1 MKKFV
6 LSLLI
11 ALTFIPLNLKADS
24 YPSLWKQFGNA
35 QNRDLPK
42 SELEILDK
50 IITKAMADKDYGQLL
65 SARIHYIS
73 VQGLI
78 SNDSVKLLID
88 RLADE
93 EVKFRDTDPVM
104 SDVYKCV
111 LGKYYRA
118 WLSDEDSADVKS
130 KTYYREAMLHPERLA
145 ACKTGDYSP
154 LFKDGLDDH
163 IFNRDLLHVIG
174 FEVEDYRTM
183 YDYYTRVGNR
193 AAACICAAKDFD
205 KNQKIDGYQAKK
217 SKYLSTL
224 DSLMKVYGDLPEAGE
239 FAILR
244 YSYMQDCEDVS
255 VDEQVKFLKY
265 ALDKWGKWPHLN
277 VFKSYLRDLTYPMF
291 NVEIPQ
297 QAIVGKKQVAKVR
310 EIRNLSSLTVKIY
323 KVDLTADHNLRIY
336 NAKDYQLIKRKIAKS
351 PVWEQTRKYN
361 CEPDYRIQEDSFEIA
376 GLPQGTYWI
385 EVASDKNIGVSE
397 SFYYVSDVAV
407 EYVKLPGQKMR
418 LAVVSARTGHPL
430 AHAKVRL
437 YWNKKSEELSCDEN
451 GEVVYFYDGQRPN
464 SIYAFTP
471 DDGYAPKSNVSGNY
485 YFDGS
490 KRVDE
495 REQIFT
501 DRSLYRPGQMVKVS
515 VLTYQVMEHKDS
527 KVLPSKKVEIKLS
540 NANGKVVETKNV
552 VTDEFGVAAV
562 DFVLPK
568 TGLTG
573 MYYVRSSKGQT
584 GIKVEEYKRP
594 TFDVKL
600 PKVEKKYQFGDTV
613 QVKGLAKGFNGIPV
627 QNASV
632 QYTVTRRPMYR
643 WWGNGST
650 EIVQKEKLNT
660 DENGNFI
667 VKLPLTLA
675 VEDQTKSRIFYSYQV
690 EALVTSLNGETHS
703 ASMSLPVSNHPTIL
717 SCNLPTLF
725 EKDSLKSVV
734 FKYRNISAVD
744 IPAQVRYRIDQGKE
758 FVVNSNEQCNMS
770 ESISHLT
777 TGEHTL
783 YAFCGTDSL
792 KQNFTIFSLH
802 DHRPV
807 IKTPI
812 WSYQNSTKFRNDGKS
827 VVTQI
832 GSSEKNLHV
841 LYNVFSGHKV
851 IEQGT
856 TEISDSIITREWK
869 YKKEYGEG
877 ITIIYCWLKD
887 GKKYSESF
895 HISLPV
901 PDKELNVRWE
911 TFRNHLVPGQKETW
925 TLKISNSDGTPAK
938 AQMMAV
944 LYDKS
949 LDDIYKHEWN
959 FSYNL
964 YHNTPIVSWRSNLDY
979 LSNNSFVRSMSY
991 KDDFPYRNL
1000 DIARFYL
1007 DPYSSSS
1014 EIIAYGFGKHKMRKN
1029 VGTRATNVMLL
1040 TKQSSMK
1047 DSRSYS
1053 SKESRVFD
1061 VVEQMP
1067 VFPRQSQDI
1076 KKETVQMRANL
1087 NETAFMQPQLVA
1099 DKNGV
1104 VAVRFTLPE
1113 STTTWKFMG
1122 LAHDKEMKYGSIE
1135 DEVVANKKVMIQP
1148 NMPRFIR
1155 VGDQVKITAMV
1166 TNSSCKKMK
1175 ATAKLLLLD
1184 AETGKQVY
1192 SQTQKVL
1199 MAGNVDSEIL
1209 PVTFDYQATEKTP
1222 AILVARVSV
1231 EGGDFS
1237 DGEQHYLPV
1246 LRNTELVTRT
1256 KTFTQ
1261 VTAGHKVIDMA
1272 SMVPSTAQGKVSYTI
1287 EYTNQ
1292 PAWMM
1297 IQALPSISN
1306 PCEKDA
1312 ISMASAIYANTI
1324 GRFILNSNEHI
1335 KKVVEQWKTEKDDR
1349 NSLTSNLLKNDEL
1362 KVLSLDETLWLSAAN
1377 REVENKR
1384 KLIEFLDNT
1393 GMDARLKEQTKQL
1406 SILQNGNGSWSWWP
1420 GMPGSLYMTVAV
1432 SETLVRLNH
1441 LIGMQTSTRNML
1453 TLAFKYMSA
1462 EIHKEVVEMKKQEKK
1477 GNKNIMPSDVALH
1490 YLYLLSVDGRTLDI
1504 QTQEDKVYLLE
1515 HLADE
1520 HAMLSIYGKANA
1532 AVILSLNG
1540 NKKAAEQ
1547 LQSLKEYTVYR
1558 EEMGRYF
1565 DSPKAEYSWFD
1576 YKIPSQ
1582 IAAIEALQLLTPSD
1596 KKTIEEMQRWLLQS
1610 KRTQAWDTPINT
1622 VDAVYAFLKGN
1633 ERFLEGRKTEN
1644 TVLKVDGKVLDAS
1657 DRLGYVKTV
1666 VDGKHQTLNA
1676 EKTGEGI
1683 SWGNIYA
1690 QFQQKSS
1697 DVENASTGIKIERKV
1712 IAKDGFAI
1720 GNRVK
1725 VQLTILADRD
1735 YDFVEVVDK
1744 RPACFEPVNQ
1754 LSGYRWG
1761 YYVSPRDETTN
1772 YYIDRLSKGIHKI
1785 ETEYYIDRAGKY
1797 QSGSCV
1803 VQSAY
1808 SPEFR
1813 GIAKGEVITVK

>member
-6 LSLLI
+6 LSLLVI
-11 ALTFIPLNLKADS
+11 LTFIPLNLSADS
-24 YPSLWKQFGNA
+24 YSSLWKQFSNA
-35 QNRDLPK
+35 QSRDLPK
-42 SELEILDK
+42 SGLAILDK
-50 IITKAMADKDYGQLL
+50 IISKAIAEKDYGQLL
-65 SARIHYIS
+65 SARINYIS
-73 VQGLI
+73 VQGFI
-78 SNDSVKLLID
+78 SNDSVKLLVD
-88 RLADE
+88 RLAEE

-111 LGKYYRA
+111 LAKYYRT
-118 WLSDEDSADVKS
+118 WVSDEDSADVKS
-130 KTYYREAMLHPERLA
+130 KAYYREAMLHPERLA
-145 ACKTGDYSP
+145 ACKTSDYSP
-154 LFKDGLDDH
+154 LFKEGLDDH

-174 FEVEDYRTM
+174 FEAEDYRTM
-183 YDYYTRVGNR
+183 YDYYSRVGNR

-244 YSYMQDCEDVS
+244 YSYMQNCEDVS
-255 VDEQVKFLKY
+255 VEEQVKFLKY
-265 ALDKWGKWPHLN
+265 ALDKWGSWPHMN
-277 VFKSYLRDLTYPMF
+277 VFKCYLRDLTCPTF
-291 NVEIPQ
+291 NVKIPQ
-297 QAIVGKKQVAKVR
+297 KAIVGKKQVAKVR
-310 EIRNLSSLTVKIY
+310 EIRNLSRLTVKIY
-323 KVDLTADHNLRIY
+323 KVNLTADHTLNLY

-361 CEPDYRIQEDSFEIA
+361 SEPDYRIQEDSFEIA

-451 GEVVYFYDGQRPN
+451 GEVVYSYDGQRPN

-501 DRSLYRPGQMVKVS
+501 DRSLYRPGQTVKVS

-650 EIVQKEKLNT
+650 EIVQKESLKT

-667 VKLPLTLA
+667 VKLPLVLA
-675 VEDQTKSRIFYSYQV
+675 AKDQTKKHIFYTYQV

-717 SCNLPTLF
+717 SSNLPTLF

-734 FKYRNISAVD
+734 FNYRNISAVD
-744 IPAQVRYRIDQGKE
+744 IPAQVRYRFDEGNE
-758 FVVNSNEQCNMS
+758 YVVNSNEQCNMS

-792 KQNFTIFSLH
+792 KQNFTIFSIQ

-807 IKTPI
+807 IETPI
-812 WSYQNSTKFRNDGKS
+812 WSYQNSTKFRNDGKA

-832 GSSEKNLHV
+832 GSSAKNLYV
-841 LYNVFSGHKV
+841 LYNVFSGQKV

-895 HISLPV
+895 HVGLPV

-925 TLKISNSDGTPAK
+925 TLKITNPDGTPAK

-964 YHNTPIVSWRSNLDY
+964 YHNTPIVSWGSNLNEFA
-979 LSNNSFVRSMSY
+979 SHSFVRSMSY
-991 KDDFPYRNL
+991 KNDFPYRSL

-1007 DPYSSSS
+1007 EPY
-1014 EIIAYGFGKHKMRKN
+1014 EVIAYGFGKHKMRKN

-1087 NETAFMQPQLVA
+1087 NETAFMQPQLLA

-1192 SQTQKVL
+1192 YQTQKV
-1199 MAGNVDSEIL
+1199 MMSGNVDSETL
-1209 PVTFDYQATEKTP
+1209 PITFDYQATEKTP

-1261 VTAGHKVIDMA
+1261 VTAGHEVIDMA

-1462 EIHKEVVEMKKQEKK
+1462 EIHREVVEMKKQEKK
-1477 GNKNIMPSDVALH
+1477 GYKNIMPSDVALH

-1504 QTQEDKVYLLE
+1504 QAQEDKKYLLN
-1515 HLADE
+1515 HLADK

-1540 NKKAAEQ
+1540 NEKAAEQ

-1633 ERFLEGRKTEN
+1633 ERFVEGRKAEN
-1644 TVLKVDGKVLDAS
+1644 IILKVDGKVLDAS
-1657 DRLGYVKTV
+1657 DRLGYVKSV
-1666 VDGKHQTLNA
+1666 VDGRHQTLEA
-1676 EKTGEGI
+1676 EKTGEGT

-1690 QFQQKSS
+1690 QFQQKAS
-1697 DVENASTGIKIERKV
+1697 DVENTSTGIKIERKI
-1712 IAKDGFAI
+1712 IAKDGFTI

-1725 VQLTILADRD
+1725 VQLTIVADRD

-1813 GIAKGEVITVK
+1813 GIAKGEVIIVK